1 MALKANPSQQFVP
14 IREIRDGIAI
24 LNDNGM
30 RAILMTSSINFALKS
45 PENQD
50 AIILQFQNFLN
61 SLDFSLQIVVQ
72 SRRLDI
78 KPYLILL
85 EEQRKV
91 QTNDLMKVQI
101 EEYIEFIR
109 SFTESTSIMTKSFFV
124 VVPFTPTM
132 QFTPKGG
139 FFKKSN
145 DTEADE
151 KQKRETDTFEES
163 RSQLE
168 QRMSVVEQGLARC
181 GLRVVRL
188 GTEEATELF
197 YRLFNPGENE
207 KLIQQQ

>member
-14 IREIRDGIAI
+14 IREIRDGVAI

-45 PENQD
+45 PDNQD

-78 KPYLILL
+78 KPYLTLL
-85 EEQRKV
+85 EEQRKT
-91 QTNDLMKVQI
+91 QMNDLMKVQI
-101 EEYIEFIR
+101 EEYIDFIR

-124 VVPFTPTM
+124 VVPYTPM
-132 QFTPKGG
+132 LQFAPRGG
-139 FFKKSN
+139 FFKKQN
-145 DTEADE
+145 TEETGEE
-151 KQKRETDTFEES
+151 KKKETDSFEES

-168 QRMSVVEQGLARC
+168 QRIAVVEQGLARC

-188 GTEEATELF
+188 GNEEATELF

-207 KLIQQQ
+207 KLIQQ